1 MSSLVP
7 RSRGAQAY
15 IVLLLLVMVGLGL
28 VALGY
33 WRRGILL
40 VGGTFLVSAT
50 LRAVVPE
57 EHKGLL
63 AVRGRGFDIAWT
75 TLLGTSLLVLGVV
88 IDPGPDA

>member
-1 MSSLVP
+1 MSSWVP
-7 RSRGAQAY
+7 RSRGTQAY
-15 IVLLLLVMVGLGL
+15 IVLLLLVLVGLAL

-33 WRRGILL
+33 WRRGILV
-40 VGGTFLVSAT
+40 VGATFLASAT

-75 TLLGTSLLVLGVV
+75 TLLGASLLVLGVV

>member
-1 MSSLVP
+1 MKSLVP
-7 RSRGAQAY
+7 RSRGTQAY
-15 IVLLLLVMVGLGL
+15 IVLLLLVMLGLGL

-33 WRRGILL
+33 WRRGIL
-40 VGGTFLVSAT
+40 VIGATFLVSAT

-63 AVRGRGFDIAWT
+63 AVRSRGFDIAWT
-75 TLLGTSLLVLGVV
+75 TLLGASLLVLGVV